1 MLVGHKSQRNLQQ
14 HRCSHWA
21 VRHSALQKNCLSCS
35 LPVRP
40 SISVPTLSLKAACLS
55 LPVSTLPSLS
65 TSPFFALYFFC
76 TSLHPSVCL
85 SVSLSL
91 YPSPSYSL
99 SVCLCQT
106 LLFQWILFKVE
117 LMPVKSGGKLL
128 LWSTLNFPLKFHL
141 WLNLRS
147 ITSQRVFCSDRW
159 WEEITLTSMIGV
171 RAEVRHRTF
180 QGE

>member
-1 MLVGHKSQRNLQQ
+1 MLVGHKAQRNLQQ
-14 HRCSHWA
+14 HR
-21 VRHSALQKNCLSCS
+21 CLSCS

-40 SISVPTLSLKAACLS
+40 SIPLGSVPTLSLKAACLS

-65 TSPFFALYFFC
+65 TSISFSLYFFC
-76 TSLHPSVCL
+76 TSLHPSVWL
-85 SVSLSL
+85 SFVSLSVCL
-91 YPSPSYSL
+91 SHSL

-106 LLFQWILFKVE
+106 LLFQWILFKDE

-141 WLNLRS
+141 WLKLRS

-159 WEEITLTSMIGV
+159 WEELTLTSMIGV
-171 RAEVRHRTF
+171 CAEVRHRTF